1 VRIVEDFPRPVRV
14 IENVWIPM
22 SDGVR
27 LAARV
32 WLPEDAE
39 TDPVP
44 VLLECMPYRKR
55 DFTRLRDEP
64 LHTYMAGHGYASVRL
79 DLRGSGDSEGLMTD
93 EYSEQEH
100 DDIIEVLAWLE
111 AQSWCSGGVGMFG
124 ISWGGFNSL
133 QVAARRPPQ
142 LKAIVTMCSTDD
154 RYADDVHYKG
164 GCLLTENLNWGAV
177 FLVSANAPPD
187 PALTGPDWRERWRYR
202 LENAALY
209 PSIWMRHPLRD
220 DYWRFGSVCEDF
232 AAIECP
238 VYAVGGWAD
247 GYSNAIPRMM
257 EGLSAPAKALIG
269 PWSHAFPHVGA
280 PGPSIGFFQEM
291 LRWWDY
297 WLKGIDTG
305 IMDEP
310 AMRVWMQESVRP
322 APLYEERPG
331 RWVAEARWPSPRIRS
346 RRWYLNVLSLGES
359 PAPEDRLHVRS
370 PETAGLAAGD
380 WYGFGG
386 EGESPVDQREDDGKS
401 MVFDSDPLTE
411 RLEILGAPE
420 VTLEL
425 SVDRPVAQITVRLN
439 DVDSDG
445 ASTRVC
451 YGVLNLTQ
459 RNGPDR
465 CDELVPGER
474 YRVRI
479 QLNDIAHAF
488 PAGHT
493 ARLAISTAYWPVL
506 WPAPE
511 PVKLT
516 VYTGASMLELPERPP
531 RAEDAELQPFESP
544 ERGPRPVATT
554 LRTAPLRRTVERDLT
569 TGDSEYR
576 VYADSGEFDGAALAR
591 IEEIDLTVGY
601 TIRRTYRIGE
611 YDPSTAEVLIE
622 QETEHRRD
630 DWSARLFCVTRLTAD
645 LEHFYLEA
653 TLTAYEGEKILVNRE
668 WNERIPRR
676 IPASSGSG
684 G

>member
-1 VRIVEDFPRPVRV
+1 V
-14 IENVWIPM
+14 
-22 SDGVR
+22 
-27 LAARV
+27 
-32 WLPEDAE
+32 
-39 TDPVP
+39 
-44 VLLECMPYRKR
+44 
-55 DFTRLRDEP
+55 
-64 LHTYMAGHGYASVRL
+64 
-79 DLRGSGDSEGLMTD
+79 
-93 EYSEQEH
+93 
-100 DDIIEVLAWLE
+100 
-111 AQSWCSGGVGMFG
+111 
-124 ISWGGFNSL
+124 
-133 QVAARRPPQ
+133 
-142 LKAIVTMCSTDD
+142 
-154 RYADDVHYKG
+154 
-164 GCLLTENLNWGAV
+164 
-177 FLVSANAPPD
+177 
-187 PALTGPDWRERWRYR
+187 
-202 LENAALY
+202 
-209 PSIWMRHPLRD
+209 
-220 DYWRFGSVCEDF
+220 
-232 AAIECP
+232 
-238 VYAVGGWAD
+238 
-247 GYSNAIPRMM
+247 
-257 EGLSAPAKALIG
+257 
-269 PWSHAFPHVGA
+269 
-280 PGPSIGFFQEM
+280 
-291 LRWWDY
+291 
-297 WLKGIDTG
+297 
-305 IMDEP
+305 
-310 AMRVWMQESVRP
+310 
-322 APLYEERPG
+322 YEERPG

-591 IEEIDLTVGY
+591 IEDIDLTVGY

-611 YDPSTAEVLIE
+611 YDPSTAEVRIE

-630 DWSARLFCVTRLTAD
+630 DWSARLYCVTRLTAD
-645 LEHFYLEA
+645 IEHFYLEA

-668 WNERIPRR
+668 WNERIPR
-676 IPASSGSG
+676 SSNPD
-684 G
+684 